1 MEKRTP
7 DNTKIKMYT
16 TSWCGP
22 CKMAKKLLTD
32 KGFNFEEIDIEEHN
46 ISREEMASM
55 SKGLTVPQIIIN
67 DLPIGGFE
75 DLIQLF
81 NTEAFKKNYF
91 QRFKISF
98 LKSFLGFSIIS
109 IINSIGS
116 LYSSFFCFPFRI
128 HNSIFSFVNFE
139 HTVAC

>member
-7 DNTKIKMYT
+7 DNTKIKIYT

-22 CKMAKKLLTD
+22 CKMAKKLLTE

-46 ISREEMASM
+46 ISREEMASLA
-55 SKGLTVPQIIIN
+55 KGPTVPQIIIN

-81 NTEAFKKNYF
+81 NTEAFKNNYSHRSVILF
-91 QRFKISF
+91 AKYFF
-98 LKSFLGFSIIS
+98 GFSIITTIKS
-109 IINSIGS
+109 IDS
-116 LYSSFFCFPFRI
+116 LYISFFCSPL
-128 HNSIFSFVNFE
+128 
-139 HTVAC
+139 

>member
-22 CKMAKKLLTD
+22 CKMAKKFLAE
-32 KGFNFEEIDIEEHN
+32 KGYNFQEVDIEENN

-55 SKGLTVPQIIIN
+55 SKGHTVPQILIN

-75 DLIQLF
+75 DLVKLF
-81 NTEAFKKNYF
+81 STEAFK
-91 QRFKISF
+91 
-98 LKSFLGFSIIS
+98 
-109 IINSIGS
+109 
-116 LYSSFFCFPFRI
+116 
-128 HNSIFSFVNFE
+128 
-139 HTVAC
+139 

>member
-7 DNTKIKMYT
+7 DNTKIMIYT

-22 CKMAKKLLTD
+22 CKMAKKLLRD
-32 KGFNFEEIDIEEHN
+32 KGFNFQEIDIEEHN
-46 ISREEMASM
+46 ISREKMASM

-81 NTEAFKKNYF
+81 NTKAFK
-91 QRFKISF
+91 
-98 LKSFLGFSIIS
+98 
-109 IINSIGS
+109 
-116 LYSSFFCFPFRI
+116 
-128 HNSIFSFVNFE
+128 
-139 HTVAC
+139 

>member
-7 DNTKIKMYT
+7 DNTIIKMYT
-16 TSWCGP
+16 TSWCVP
-22 CKMAKKLLTD
+22 SKMAKKLLTD

-81 NTEAFKKNYF
+81 NTEAFK
-91 QRFKISF
+91 
-98 LKSFLGFSIIS
+98 
-109 IINSIGS
+109 
-116 LYSSFFCFPFRI
+116 
-128 HNSIFSFVNFE
+128 
-139 HTVAC
+139 

>member
-7 DNTKIKMYT
+7 SNTVIKMYT

-22 CKMAKKLLTD
+22 CKMAKRFLTE
-32 KGFNFEEIDIEEHN
+32 KGYSFEEIDIEENN
-46 ISREEMASM
+46 ISREEMASI

-81 NTEAFKKNYF
+81 NTEAFK
-91 QRFKISF
+91 
-98 LKSFLGFSIIS
+98 
-109 IINSIGS
+109 
-116 LYSSFFCFPFRI
+116 
-128 HNSIFSFVNFE
+128 
-139 HTVAC
+139 

>member
-22 CKMAKKLLTD
+22 CKMAKKFLAE
-32 KGFNFEEIDIEEHN
+32 KGYNFEEVDIEENN

-55 SKGLTVPQIIIN
+55 SKGHNVPQILIN

-75 DLIQLF
+75 DLVKLF
-81 NTEAFKKNYF
+81 STEAFK
-91 QRFKISF
+91 
-98 LKSFLGFSIIS
+98 
-109 IINSIGS
+109 
-116 LYSSFFCFPFRI
+116 
-128 HNSIFSFVNFE
+128 
-139 HTVAC
+139 